1 MEDLNAITGASGVDG
16 RVEFTV
22 EGGFTL
28 RVEAYGPR
36 LMRAW
41 VTDGEPTVPRTWSIG
56 PAVLPDGT
64 RPEAPFEGYPR
75 SNPGGRDTVPVTLEE
90 RDDAWIVDAGDLRA
104 VVRGTPLRVE
114 WQQRMADAWVTVLAD
129 RDTGAYTVGASSGRV
144 THYQQHRAGDR
155 CFGLGEKAGSFER
168 TGQKYEFR
176 CLDAMGYDALETD
189 PLYKH
194 WPFLI
199 VRTAAGPFVGVFWD
213 NTATTTMNVGQE
225 KDNYHL
231 PYRSWSAEM
240 GDIDYWV
247 LTEDT
252 PQALTA
258 AFTDLIGGT
267 SYPPTWSLGYSGST
281 MHYTDAP
288 NAAEQVL
295 GFLDECCEHDIPV
308 DLFQL
313 SSGYTSIDGKRYVFN
328 WNHDKFP
335 DPKAFA
341 DAFRA
346 AGAHLA
352 ANIKPALLRDHPRYA
367 EVRDLVVQ
375 GPDGP
380 DMQMFWD
387 DYGSNLDFTN
397 PATIDWWRR
406 GVREQLLEMGIEST
420 WNDNNEFEVWDERA
434 TCFGFGQTIPMRAI
448 RPVHT
453 LLMVQSSAAEQ
464 HAFSP
469 DERQYLITRSGL
481 PGVQRYAETWSGD
494 NYSSWRTLRYNT
506 LMGLGMSVSGM
517 LRVGHDVGGF
527 SGNKPSPELFTRW
540 VQNGALHPRFTIH
553 SWHDDGTVNEPWMY
567 PEQLSAIRQA
577 MQLRYRL
584 LPYLEHL
591 SWRAHVANEPIIKP
605 LAWGFPGDD
614 EAWGEHT
621 DFLLGDELLVASV
634 VDEGETRHRVYL
646 PDGGLG
652 WYEFDRPGE
661 FFEPG
666 QWVELD
672 APLDRLPVLVRAGGA
687 VPVGER
693 MGYVSTTADTSRELL
708 LFPAPSAATTRGQVY
723 TDDGQTHAWREGEYC
738 LVDWEMNSDATTV
751 RVVLR
756 TSGTWKP
763 AWGELQ
769 PVLPAWE
776 TRELVIERV

>member
-1 MEDLNAITGASGVDG
+1 M
-16 RVEFTV
+16 
-22 EGGFTL
+22 
-28 RVEAYGPR
+28 
-36 LMRAW
+36 
-41 VTDGEPTVPRTWSIG
+41 
-56 PAVLPDGT
+56 
-64 RPEAPFEGYPR
+64 
-75 SNPGGRDTVPVTLEE
+75 
-90 RDDAWIVDAGDLRA
+90 
-104 VVRGTPLRVE
+104 
-114 WQQRMADAWVTVLAD
+114 
-129 RDTGAYTVGASSGRV
+129 
-144 THYQQHRAGDR
+144 
-155 CFGLGEKAGSFER
+155 
-168 TGQKYEFR
+168 
-176 CLDAMGYDALETD
+176 
-189 PLYKH
+189 
-194 WPFLI
+194 
-199 VRTAAGPFVGVFWD
+199 
-213 NTATTTMNVGQE
+213 
-225 KDNYHL
+225 
-231 PYRSWSAEM
+231 
-240 GDIDYWV
+240 
-247 LTEDT
+247 
-252 PQALTA
+252 
-258 AFTDLIGGT
+258 
-267 SYPPTWSLGYSGST
+267 
-281 MHYTDAP
+281 
-288 NAAEQVL
+288 
-295 GFLDECCEHDIPV
+295 
-308 DLFQL
+308 
-313 SSGYTSIDGKRYVFN
+313 
-328 WNHDKFP
+328 
-335 DPKAFA
+335 
-341 DAFRA
+341 
-346 AGAHLA
+346 
-352 ANIKPALLRDHPRYA
+352 
-367 EVRDLVVQ
+367 
-375 GPDGP
+375 
-380 DMQMFWD
+380 
-387 DYGSNLDFTN
+387 
-397 PATIDWWRR
+397 
-406 GVREQLLEMGIEST
+406 
-420 WNDNNEFEVWDERA
+420 WDERA
-434 TCFGFGQTIPMRAI
+434 TCFGFGQAIPMRAI

-527 SGNKPSPELFTRW
+527 AGNKPSPELFTRW

-567 PEQLSAIRQA
+567 PEQLPAIRKA

-584 LPYLEHL
+584 LPYFEHL

-687 VPVGER
+687 VPVGDR

-708 LFPAPSAATTRGQVY
+708 LFPAPGAATTRGQVY
-723 TDDGQTHAWREGEYC
+723 ADDGQTHAWREGEYC
-738 LVDWEMNSDATTV
+738 LVDWEMTSDATTV